1 MNVEGILTCFEG
13 SSSEDELWSRFAR
26 MAGDEFGV
34 TSILYGFTHN
44 KYAAM
49 RTGITKSLYMRHNHP
64 AGYIEAYGR
73 DRFLD
78 HDPCA
83 TELFAT
89 GASVLWE
96 EVYALDTRDARIRRE
111 IGRGFEMDIGVTI
124 GLTFGGGAGITGA
137 GFSAGPQRAAEFLKV
152 WEARGREME
161 ALFAAFDA
169 RLRPTMIA
177 GRLQLTP
184 RERDVIA
191 YAAGGLSG
199 KEIAHHLGMRPKSVF
214 NVMDR
219 ARKALEASTTF
230 EAIAKAYAY
239 NLI

>member
-1 MNVEGILTCFEG
+1 VDVERILTCFEG
-13 SSSEDELWSRFAR
+13 ASSEDELWNRFAR
-26 MAGDEFGV
+26 LARDEFGV

-44 KYAAM
+44 KYVAL
-49 RTGITKSLYMRHNHP
+49 RTGITKSLYIRHNHP
-64 AGYIEAYGR
+64 EGYIDAYGR
-73 DRFLD
+73 DHFLD
-78 HDPCA
+78 TDPCA

-89 GASVLWE
+89 GASVLWDN
-96 EVYALDTRDARIRRE
+96 VYAVDTRDARLRQE
-111 IGRGFEMDIGVTI
+111 IGRAFDMDIGVTV

-137 GFSAGPQRAAEFLKV
+137 GFSAGPQRAAEFRKV
-152 WEARGREME
+152 WEARGRELE

-177 GRLQLTP
+177 NRIQLSP

-191 YAAGGLSG
+191 YAAAGHSG
-199 KEIAHHLGMRPKSVF
+199 KEIARHLGMRPKSVF

-219 ARKALEASTTF
+219 ARKALQASTTF